1 MTNTHELILK
11 LKAIREE
18 KGLSYTDI
26 LHLMEENGDYVS
38 KSTLSRIFSEGSE
51 NLNFMYE
58 DTLKPIATALLD
70 IDNIEDTDNMDVQAM
85 KLLLKYKME
94 RITELESQIE
104 KLEAA
109 LDHEKLKSLER
120 LEDERA
126 QFDRKIDF
134 LKRQIELKD
143 DRMDKLLEAV
153 FKKDSLYND
162 LLEKTLNCGCCTK
175 GETV

>member
-1 MTNTHELILK
+1 MTNTHDLILK

-18 KGLSYTDI
+18 KGLSYSDI
-26 LHLMEENGDYVS
+26 QHLVEANNDYPPS
-38 KSTLSRIFSEGSE
+38 RSTLSRVFSDGSE
-51 NLNFMYE
+51 NLSFMYE
-58 DTLKPIATALLD
+58 ETLRPIATVLLD
-70 IDNIEDTDNMDVQAM
+70 INNIEDTDNMDVQAM
-85 KLLLKYKME
+85 KLLLKYKLE
-94 RITELESQIE
+94 KITDLEHQIE
-104 KLEAA
+104 TLQAA

-153 FKKDSLYND
+153 FKKDSLYNE
-162 LLEKTLNCGCCTK
+162 LLEKTLCFRK
-175 GETV
+175 GEDA